1 MDMFQRIYDSLIEK
15 GFGDDTATRLAEF
28 INDAGW
34 DTVRD
39 ALNEITDE
47 L

>member
-1 MDMFQRIYDSLIEK
+1 MYQEIKNKLQQK
-15 GFGDDTATRLAEF
+15 GFSEETASRLAEF

-34 DTVRD
+34 DSVRD
-39 ALNEITDE
+39 VLNELSDE

>member
-1 MDMFQRIYDSLIEK
+1 MYQEIKDKLIEK
-15 GFGDDTATRLAEF
+15 GFSEDTACRLAEF

-39 ALNEITDE
+39 ALNEITDS

>member
-1 MDMFQRIYDSLIEK
+1 MYTEIMEKLLEK
-15 GFGDDTATRLAEF
+15 GFSEETASRLAEF

-39 ALNEITDE
+39 ALNEISDE

>member
-1 MDMFQRIYDSLIEK
+1 MYKEIEK
-15 GFGDDTATRLAEF
+15 ELLDRGFSEETACRLAEF

-39 ALNEITDE
+39 ALNSI
-47 L
+47 